1 MACNGLFGAGDNG
14 MINPADPNRYFTL
27 SCCEAVMF
35 DRQVYDLIRDVELL
49 HDMAKVFNNFCM
61 LTYYIIYSKYS
72 YALILKAPITTAG
85 EIILKYL
92 FICPV
97 ILLWACPSIGLFVRP
112 YVMLCRPVISFEPC
126 MLGF

>member
-49 HDMAKVFNNFCM
+49 HDMAKVFNNLCM

-72 YALILKAPITTAG
+72 YALILKVPITTAA
-85 EIILKYL
+85 ESILKYFL
-92 FICPV
+92 H
-97 ILLWACPSIGLFVRP
+97 AQ
-112 YVMLCRPVISFEPC
+112 
-126 MLGF
+126 